1 VLSDDRDVTFSLTAK
16 SALGSLQNIDVNL
29 HLDLGN
35 DIDSADLAYLQ
46 AKGVFELPTTE
57 VCDRLIKGFMS
68 HIHPWYPVVDVSE
81 FLSRYKSDV
90 PSQSDLMLLW
100 SVLLAG
106 IEVRYHAPLLLRPFF
121 FFMAPSTVL
130 NSY

>member
-1 VLSDDRDVTFSLTAK
+1 
-16 SALGSLQNIDVNL
+16 
-29 HLDLGN
+29 
-35 DIDSADLAYLQ
+35 
-46 AKGVFELPTTE
+46 
-57 VCDRLIKGFMS
+57 MS

-121 FFMAPSTVL
+121 FHGPVHGAELVL
-130 NSY
+130 IELASALIQI